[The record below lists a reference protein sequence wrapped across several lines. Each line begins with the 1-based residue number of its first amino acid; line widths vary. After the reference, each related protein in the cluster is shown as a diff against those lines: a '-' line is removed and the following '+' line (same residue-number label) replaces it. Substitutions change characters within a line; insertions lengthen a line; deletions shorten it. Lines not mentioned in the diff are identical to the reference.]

1 MVWMSLLMISSL
13 ANAADREGEWSPA
26 LRCGVCRFIAENI
39 GATVSKRVRAGL
51 SHERK
56 RARAQTCMESRKA
69 CSEIYIGP
77 NLGLRKAGA
86 DAVEIVEDAVVRQS
100 SSDSQIGGCSVS
112 LVELASASVGQRN
125 WGRLPEALTAKF
137 GWTTSCN
144 DPCVRIARCCMQNT
158 SCFSSNSLFRRC
170 WCGAGN
176 AEQVCQENPDADDWG
191 SSCRTAGLR
200 SEL

>member
-86 DAVEIVEDAVVRQS
+86 DAVEIVEDAVRFAR
-100 SSDSQIGGCSVS
+100 GAGFGFRRPE
-112 LVELASASVGQRN
+112 ELG
-125 WGRLPEALTAKF
+125 E
-137 GWTTSCN
+137 
-144 DPCVRIARCCMQNT
+144 IARGTHSEIWVDHKLQRSMRAYCEMLHAKYE
-158 SCFSSNSLFRRC
+158 LFLVKLIVQTVLVWSWKR
-170 WCGAGN
+170 GTGL
-176 AEQVCQENPDADDWG
+176 PG
-191 SSCRTAGLR
+191 KPGCR
-200 SEL
+200 